1 MVLAFPSPADEWLN
15 ADLRLRGLD
24 ASGESRSKYVP
35 EVQKAWS
42 GSHGRV
48 QELVE
53 GDTPTTTRHGVRL
66 CMN

>member
-35 EVQKAWS
+35 EVQKAW
-42 GSHGRV
+42 
-48 QELVE
+48 
-53 GDTPTTTRHGVRL
+53 TREMTHR
-66 CMN
+66 